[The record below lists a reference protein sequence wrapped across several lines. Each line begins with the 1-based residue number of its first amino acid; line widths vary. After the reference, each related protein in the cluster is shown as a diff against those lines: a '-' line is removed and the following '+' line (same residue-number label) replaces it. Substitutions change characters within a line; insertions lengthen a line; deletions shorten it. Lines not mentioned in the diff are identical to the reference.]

1 MAFFFFLFFLL
12 KILCVASLRG
22 TYFKSEA
29 MTNFI
34 IKTHRKDTLYNTPH
48 LFILNKGLN
57 SGKPQDE
64 PFTNSFVIIFS
75 NEEDRESIF
84 LVAYSLWKTKFWHPF
99 LIGSVIPFLRLPDFV
114 KEFNPQSSLMMV
126 EHEQHVK
133 NVEALKLLE
142 KKEKQYKE
150 DMNLINDLR
159 KVILYR
165 YCRK

>member
-1 MAFFFFLFFLL
+1 M
-12 KILCVASLRG
+12 
-22 TYFKSEA
+22 
-29 MTNFI
+29 
-34 IKTHRKDTLYNTPH
+34 
-48 LFILNKGLN
+48 N
-57 SGKPQDE
+57 SGKPQKT

-99 LIGSVIPFLRLPDFV
+99 LIGSVIPFLRLPDF
-114 KEFNPQSSLMMV
+114 KKAFNPQASLMMV

-142 KKEKQYKE
+142 KKEKQYKQ

-159 KVILYR
+159 KAILYR